1 MTAAEGGFLGTE
13 ISVILPVEPMPKLRP
28 RFRVVHG
35 RVFTHTPYETKA
47 FENEVAALYL
57 MREGLKFEA
66 HEPLQVKIEFY
77 LQHPK
82 SFTKKKIQ
90 AIEDGLFK
98 HTVKPDLDNLTKALL
113 DALNDIA
120 WHDDAQIVDLQI
132 RKEYTTGDGFIN
144 LCIRQLT

>member
-1 MTAAEGGFLGTE
+1 MGTE

-28 RFRVVHG
+28 RFRVVRG

-57 MREGLKFEA
+57 TRAKGLKFEA
-66 HEPLQVKIEFY
+66 HEPLQVRIEFY
-77 LQHPK
+77 MQHPK

-90 AIEDGLFK
+90 AIEDGLLK

-132 RKEYTTGDGFIN
+132 RKEYTTGDGYIN
-144 LCIRQLT
+144 LNIRQLN

>member
-1 MTAAEGGFLGTE
+1 MASE
-13 ISVILPVEPMPKLRP
+13 ISVTLPVEPMPKLRP

-57 MREGLKFEA
+57 TRVKGLKFEA
-66 HEPLQVKIEFY
+66 HKPLQVRIEFY
-77 LQHPK
+77 MQHPK
-82 SFTKKKIQ
+82 SYTKKKIQ
-90 AIEDGLFK
+90 AIEDGLLK

-132 RKEYTTGDGFIN
+132 RKEYTTGNGYIN
-144 LCIRQLT
+144 LNIRQLT

>member
-1 MTAAEGGFLGTE
+1 MTRE
-13 ISVILPVEPMPKLRP
+13 ISVTLPVEPMPKLRP
-28 RFRVVHG
+28 RFRVVRG
-35 RVFTHTPYETKA
+35 RVFTHTPYETKK

-57 MREGLKFEA
+57 TRVGLKFEA

-77 LQHPK
+77 MQHPK

-90 AIEDGLFK
+90 AIEDGLLK

-120 WHDDAQIVDLQI
+120 WHDDAQIVDLQVC
-132 RKEYTTGDGFIN
+132 KEYTTGDGYIN
-144 LCIRQLT
+144 LYIRQLT

>member
-1 MTAAEGGFLGTE
+1 MASE
-13 ISVILPVEPMPKLRP
+13 ISVTLPIEPMPKLRP
-28 RFRVVHG
+28 RFRVVRG
-35 RVFTHTPYETKA
+35 RVFTHTPYATKT

-57 MREGLKFEA
+57 TRAKGLKFEA

-77 LQHPK
+77 MQHPK

-120 WHDDAQIVDLQI
+120 WHDDAQIVDLQVC
-132 RKEYTTGDGFIN
+132 KEYTTGDGFIN
-144 LCIRQLT
+144 LYIRQLT